1 MAMLNHH
8 NDLNGSLWGL
18 VLAAGDGTRLG
29 GYVREL
35 KGTALPKQYVN
46 VIGRRSMLE
55 HTFDRAERLIPPSRI
70 LTIVSQEHLRHTEA
84 RKQLASRPAGTVI
97 LQPENK
103 ETGPGILLPLMH
115 LYKRCPE
122 AVVALFPSD
131 HFILEE
137 DRFMDHV
144 ELAAEVVARTPE
156 RIMLLGTDAQWPE
169 TEYGYVVPADR
180 GGQFS
185 VWGARKVAHF
195 AEKPALEE
203 ARRLAGAG
211 AQWNTMI
218 MVFKVTTLLRM
229 IETLYPE
236 LHLRFSS
243 ILDVL
248 GRSTERDKVKELY
261 RALEPLNF
269 SKGIM
274 ERVLTQ
280 FPGSVYVLP
289 MLNVFWSD
297 WGAPQRISHALQA
310 LGMNAQLPARPP
322 QETVKVRQAKKP
334 QWTSGVVE
342 PRGQARGT
350 FQYARGAEF

>member
-1 MAMLNHH
+1 MAMPEHENHP
-8 NDLNGSLWGL
+8 NGSLWGL
-18 VLAAGDGTRLG
+18 VLAAGDGSRLEE
-29 GYVREL
+29 YVREL
-35 KGTALPKQYVN
+35 KGRALPKQYVN

-55 HTFDRAERLIPPSRI
+55 HTFDRAERLIPASRI
-70 LTIVSQEHLRHTEA
+70 LIIVSEDHFAHTEA
-84 RKQLASRPAGTVI
+84 RRQIASRPAGTVI
-97 LQPENK
+97 VQPENK

-122 AVVALFPSD
+122 AIVAVFPSD

-144 ELAAEVVARTPE
+144 ELAAEAVARTPE

-169 TEYGYVVPADR
+169 TEYGYVVPADG

-185 VWGARKVAHF
+185 LWGARKVAHF

-211 AQWNTMI
+211 ALWNTMI

-229 IETLYPE
+229 IETLFPE

-261 RALEPLNF
+261 RGLEPLNF
-269 SKGIM
+269 SKGIL
-274 ERVLTQ
+274 ERVLAE

-289 MLNVFWSD
+289 MLDVLWSD
-297 WGAPQRISHALQA
+297 WGAPHRIGNALEA
-310 LGMNAQLPARPP
+310 LGVNAPLPALP
-322 QETVKVRQAKKP
+322 QLA
-334 QWTSGVVE
+334 
-342 PRGQARGT
+342 
-350 FQYARGAEF
+350 

>member
-1 MAMLNHH
+1 MAMPDHENH
-8 NDLNGSLWGL
+8 LNGSLWGL
-18 VLAAGDGTRLG
+18 VLAAGDGSRLEE
-29 GYVREL
+29 YVREL
-35 KGTALPKQYVN
+35 KGRALPKQYVN

-55 HTFDRAERLIPPSRI
+55 HTFDRAERLIPASRI
-70 LTIVSQEHLRHTEA
+70 LTIVSEDHLAHTEA
-84 RKQLASRPAGTVI
+84 RRQIASRPAGTVI
-97 LQPENK
+97 VQPENK

-122 AVVALFPSD
+122 AIVAVFPSD

-137 DRFMDHV
+137 VRFMDHV
-144 ELAAEVVARTPE
+144 ELVAEAVARTPE

-169 TEYGYVVPADR
+169 TEYGYVVPADG
-180 GGQFS
+180 GGQFNP
-185 VWGARKVAHF
+185 WGARKVAHF

-211 AQWNTMI
+211 ALWNTMI

-261 RALEPLNF
+261 RGLEPLNF
-269 SKGIM
+269 SKGIL
-274 ERVLTQ
+274 ERVLAE

-289 MLNVFWSD
+289 MLDVLWSD
-297 WGAPQRISHALQA
+297 WGAPHRIGNALEA
-310 LGMNAQLPARPP
+310 LGVNAPLPALP
-322 QETVKVRQAKKP
+322 QLA
-334 QWTSGVVE
+334 
-342 PRGQARGT
+342 
-350 FQYARGAEF
+350 